1 MPSFGGEVKYV
12 SHVPALRHVKYHSNL
27 SKLRVASKIDS
38 LVLVPS
44 FANRGLSRHLV
55 WSASGVE

>member
-1 MPSFGGEVKYV
+1 MCPMST
-12 SHVPALRHVKYHSNL
+12 ALRHVKDPSNL

-44 FANRGLSRHLV
+44 FANRVLSRRLV